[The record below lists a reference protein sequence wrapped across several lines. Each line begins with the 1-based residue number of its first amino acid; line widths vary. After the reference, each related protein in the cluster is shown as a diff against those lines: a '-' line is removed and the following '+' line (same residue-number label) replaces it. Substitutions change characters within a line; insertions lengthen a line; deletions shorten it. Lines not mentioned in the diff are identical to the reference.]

1 MRRVQDQGRCTVR
14 VCSSRSRRNLM
25 HPIVQSD
32 SRRCKG
38 PQGSVAVHD
47 PELTHVTTGAPHQF
61 HSEKP
66 SDSVRSVP
74 SHSPID
80 LCLSHQIGPR
90 PAPDSSQQAAGSG
103 QSGKSAPDSTVF
115 LITSLQTLLSASF
128 FLRLAR
134 SLYLPAWRRAGSPG
148 A

>member
-1 MRRVQDQGRCTVR
+1 MQDRGFCTVR

-38 PQGSVAVHD
+38 PQGTVAVHD
-47 PELTHVTTGAPHQF
+47 PELTQVTTGATNLF
-61 HSEKP
+61 HSEKSP
-66 SDSVRSVP
+66 DSVRSVP

-80 LCLSHQIGPR
+80 LCLSRQNRPR

-115 LITSLQTLLSASF
+115 LITILQTLLSASF

-134 SLYLPAWRRAGSPG
+134 SLYLAPWRRAGSPG